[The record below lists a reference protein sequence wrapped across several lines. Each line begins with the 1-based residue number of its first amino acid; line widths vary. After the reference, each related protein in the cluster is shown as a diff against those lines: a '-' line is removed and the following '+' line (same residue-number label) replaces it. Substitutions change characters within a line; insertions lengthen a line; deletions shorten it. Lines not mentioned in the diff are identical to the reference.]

1 MSCPTCGRREVA
13 GSCND
18 GFVAYL
24 SGDYPCVFNKTAD
37 GPRNLRELPPLQ
49 VVKRDDPAPE
59 MRDSSSETMSSAGL
73 EDLL

>member
-1 MSCPTCGRREVA
+1 MSCGVCGRQAVA

-24 SGDYPCVFNKTAD
+24 SGDYPCVFNKKAD
-37 GPRNLRELPPLQ
+37 GPRNLRELPPLNH
-49 VVKRDDPAPE
+49 RAPE
-59 MRDSSSETMSSAGL
+59 VRLSSEGL